1 MPPENS
7 MQQEEQ
13 QNGDQ
18 QGENGQSEDGSQTPD
33 EPTVPQEPVTPVYD
47 GLEMHLEILDLN
59 ANTTEQCWMQ
69 ITVDGQKTEVTMS
82 EGQVQD
88 LKATDSI
95 QLNLGNAGVVKV
107 TVNGQDLGTM
117 GNQGQ
122 VVKREF
128 KAEDYVTTGQ

>member
-1 MPPENS
+1 MPPENHV
-7 MQQEEQ
+7 QQEKQQGSDQPEDDNQVQDEQ
-13 QNGDQ
+13 QD
-18 QGENGQSEDGSQTPD
+18 
-33 EPTVPQEPVTPVYD
+33 PVTPVYD
-47 GLEMHLEILDLN
+47 GLEMRLEILDLN
-59 ANTTEQCWMQ
+59 ASTTEQCWMQ
-69 ITVDGQKTEVTMS
+69 ITVDGQKTELTMS

-95 QLNLGNAGVVKV
+95 QLHLGNAGVVKV